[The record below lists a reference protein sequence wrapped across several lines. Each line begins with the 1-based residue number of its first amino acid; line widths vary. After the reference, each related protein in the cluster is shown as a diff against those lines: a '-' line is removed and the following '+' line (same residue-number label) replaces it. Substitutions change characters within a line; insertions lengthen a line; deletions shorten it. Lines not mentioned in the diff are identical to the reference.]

1 MFVLEIRRVLRERE
15 KEREIK
21 ERERESERKKALLM
35 TKKVLIATFGEEL
48 DVVVVV
54 VVVAVKTSLAKEKL
68 HFKFSLNHH
77 FSLMEAS
84 AFGPSF
90 LRSTSIF

>member
-1 MFVLEIRRVLRERE
+1 
-15 KEREIK
+15 
-21 ERERESERKKALLM
+21 M

-48 DVVVVV
+48 EFV

-84 AFGPSF
+84 AFGTNPTKLFS
-90 LRSTSIF
+90 S